1 MYVYKTQIMDET
13 TVYRSLKRI
22 SCEILERNRGASNLA
37 LVGIYRRGEP
47 LARII
52 AANIRKTEGA
62 EIPVGRLDITSY
74 RDDLARKAEK
84 DPIVTATDIPCDI
97 TGRDVVLVDD
107 VLYTGRTVRA
117 AIDAL
122 IAMGRP
128 ASVQLAVL
136 CDRGHREFPIRADY
150 IGKNLPTANSERVVV
165 KIPPFDKEVC
175 VELHEAEN
183 HIAER

>member
-1 MYVYKTQIMDET
+1 MYVYKTRIMDET
-13 TVYRSLKRI
+13 TVFRSLKRV
-22 SCEILERNRGASNLA
+22 SYEILERNHGASNLVF
-37 LVGIYRRGEP
+37 VGIYRRGEP

-52 AANIRKTEGA
+52 AANIGKTEGV

-74 RDDLARKAEK
+74 RDDVARAQDG
-84 DPIVTATDIPCDI
+84 DPVVTATEIPCDI

-122 IAMGRP
+122 IAKGRP

-150 IGKNLPTANSERVVV
+150 IGKNLPTAKSERVVV
-165 KIPPFDKEVC
+165 KIPPFDEEMC
-175 VELHEAEN
+175 VELHEEN
-183 HIAER
+183 HITER